1 VAFQGTE
8 EGARPRKNLPS
19 HIVHDTRGKN
29 QQAAGPQ
36 ALAKAVPERL
46 GIHHTLLN
54 CLPSTSPP
62 TQVSFRMILNTTDI
76 SGSAEPIKDKML
88 IKELLCHLEVTKN
101 QQLEG
106 FMHTHVKDIQIF
118 IMNE

>member
-1 VAFQGTE
+1 
-8 EGARPRKNLPS
+8 
-19 HIVHDTRGKN
+19 
-29 QQAAGPQ
+29 
-36 ALAKAVPERL
+36 
-46 GIHHTLLN
+46 
-54 CLPSTSPP
+54 
-62 TQVSFRMILNTTDI
+62 MILNTTDI